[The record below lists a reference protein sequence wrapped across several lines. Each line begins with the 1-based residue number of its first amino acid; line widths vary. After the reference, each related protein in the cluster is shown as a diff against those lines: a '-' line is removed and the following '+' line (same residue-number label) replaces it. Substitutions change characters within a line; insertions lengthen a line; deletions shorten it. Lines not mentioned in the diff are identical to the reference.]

1 MKLFKCTHCGEPIY
15 FENNRCPQCEYPLG
29 FLAGQLELLPLV
41 ANDAGTFQIYGQDE
55 TRYRYCANQQYGVC
69 NWLVE
74 DKSGHS
80 RYCEACQL
88 NRTIP
93 NLSKPAYLQRWKVIE
108 TAKHRLI
115 YALRRMKLP
124 LVSKSVDPDNGLS
137 FDFLA
142 DGMQRPVRTGHLRGL
157 ITINIVEA
165 DDIEREMTRQK
176 MDEPYRTV
184 LGHFRHEIGHYYWD
198 RLIRNTDWIDAYRE
212 RFGDERQSYKE
223 ALKRHYREGPP
234 AGWNLSYISA
244 YATAHPWEDWAET
257 WAHYLHILDTLE
269 TAHAFGLSVKIQSV
283 VDSLSG
289 VGDEKTDPY
298 DPEDFKA
305 LMDLW
310 GPLSFAMNNL
320 NRSMGH
326 ADLYPFV
333 IPPGVMEKL
342 SFIHQVCY
350 QTRRNGAD

>member
-15 FENNRCPQCEYPLG
+15 FENTRCPHCEYPLG
-29 FLAGQLELLPLV
+29 FVPQELELWPLV
-41 ANDAGTFQIYGQDE
+41 SHDTDTFRIYDRGE
-55 TRYRYCANQQYGVC
+55 TVYRYCANHQYGVC

-74 DKSGHS
+74 DGQKS
-80 RYCEACQL
+80 RYCEACKL

-93 NLSKPAYLQRWKVIE
+93 NLSKSEYLQRWKGIE

-115 YALRRMKLP
+115 YALHRMNLP
-124 LVSKSVDPDNGLS
+124 LMSKSVDPDNGLS

-142 DGMQRPVRTGHLRGL
+142 DGTQRRVRTGHKRGL
-157 ITINIVEA
+157 ITINIAEA

-198 RLIRNTDWIDAYRE
+198 RLIRGTERIDDYRE
-212 RFGDERQSYKE
+212 MFGDERQSYKD
-223 ALKRHYREGPP
+223 ALSRHYREGPP
-234 AGWNLSYISA
+234 AGWNLNYISA
-244 YATAHPWEDWAET
+244 YSTAHPWEDWAET
-257 WAHYLHILDTLE
+257 WAHYMHILDTLE
-269 TAHAFGLSVKIQSV
+269 TAHAFGLSVRFQSV
-283 VDSLSG
+283 VDA
-289 VGDEKTDPY
+289 VGAVEEKVDPY
-298 DPEDFKA
+298 DPEDFKT

-310 GPLSFAMNNL
+310 GPLAFAMNNL

-326 ADLYPFV
+326 SDLYPFI

-350 QTRRNGAD
+350 QTRRK

>member
-1 MKLFKCTHCGEPIY
+1 MRLFKCTHCGETNY
-15 FENNRCPQCEYPLG
+15 FENTRCPQCEYPLG
-29 FLAGQLELLPLV
+29 FVAGQLELLPLI
-41 ANDAGTFQIYGQDE
+41 ANDTDTFQIYGQSE

-74 DKSGHS
+74 ETHKS
-80 RYCEACQL
+80 RYCEACRL

-93 NLSKPAYLQRWKVIE
+93 NLSKPEYLQRWKVIE

-115 YALRRMKLP
+115 YSLRRMNLP
-124 LVSKSVDPDNGLS
+124 LMSKSVDPDNGLS

-142 DGMQRPVRTGHLRGL
+142 DWTQRPVRTGHKRGL

-198 RLIRNTDWIDAYRE
+198 RLIRGTDRIDAYRAL
-212 RFGDERQSYKE
+212 FGDERQSYKD
-223 ALKRHYREGPP
+223 ALAQHYQQGPP
-234 AGWNLSYISA
+234 AGWNLHFISA
-244 YATAHPWEDWAET
+244 YASAHPWEDWAET
-257 WAHYLHILDTLE
+257 WAHYMHILDTLE
-269 TAHAFGLSVKIQSV
+269 TAYAFGLSVQFQSV
-283 VDSLSG
+283 VDAMD
-289 VGDEKTDPY
+289 VMQEEKIDPY
-298 DPEDFKA
+298 DPEDFKT

-326 ADLYPFV
+326 SDLYPFI

-342 SFIHQVCY
+342 SFIHRICY
-350 QTRRNGAD
+350 QTRRK

>member
-1 MKLFKCTHCGEPIY
+1 MKLFKCTHCGEPNY
-15 FENNRCPQCEYPLG
+15 FENTRCPQCEYPLG
-29 FLAGQLELLPLV
+29 FVAGQLELLPLE
-41 ANDAGTFQIYGQDE
+41 AESTDTFRIYNQGE
-55 TRYRYCANQQYGVC
+55 TLYRYCANHQYGVC

-74 DKSGHS
+74 DGKS
-80 RYCEACQL
+80 RYCEACTL

-115 YALRRMKLP
+115 YSLRRMKLP
-124 LVSKSVDPDNGLS
+124 VIGRSADPERGLS

-142 DGMQRPVRTGHLRGL
+142 DSTQKYIRTGHMRGL

-198 RLIRNTDWIDAYRE
+198 RLIRNTDRIDQYRE
-212 RFGDERQSYKE
+212 LFGDERESYKD
-223 ALKRHYREGPP
+223 ALRNHYQQGPP
-234 AGWNLSYISA
+234 VGWNLNYISA
-244 YATAHPWEDWAET
+244 YASAHPWEDWAET

-269 TAHAFGLSVKIQSV
+269 TAYAFGLSVQFQSV
-283 VDSLSG
+283 MDSMSMTQE
-289 VGDEKTDPY
+289 EKIDPY
-298 DPEDFKA
+298 DPEDFKT

-326 ADLYPFV
+326 SDLYPFI
-333 IPPGVMEKL
+333 IPPGVLEKL
-342 SFIHQVCY
+342 SFIHQICY
-350 QTRRNGAD
+350 QARQ

>member
-1 MKLFKCTHCGEPIY
+1 MKHFKCTHCGEPNY
-15 FENNRCPQCEYPLG
+15 FENSRCTHCEYPLG
-29 FLAGQLELLPLV
+29 FVARELELLPLV
-41 ANDAGTFQIYGQDE
+41 AQDTETFQIYGRDE
-55 TRYRYCANQQYGVC
+55 TLYRFCANHQYGVC

-74 DKSGHS
+74 DGHS
-80 RYCEACQL
+80 RYCEACKL

-115 YALRRMKLP
+115 YSLRRMKLP
-124 LVSKSVDPDNGLS
+124 IVGKSADPERGLS

-142 DGMQRPVRTGHLRGL
+142 DGTQKRVRTGHMRGL

-198 RLIRNTDWIDAYRE
+198 RLIRNSDRIDNYRE
-212 RFGDERQSYKE
+212 LFGDERQSYKD
-223 ALKRHYREGPP
+223 ALRNHYQQGPP
-234 AGWNLSYISA
+234 AGWNLNYISA
-244 YATAHPWEDWAET
+244 YASAHPWEDWAET

-269 TAHAFGLSVKIQSV
+269 TAYAFGLSVQFQSV
-283 VDSLSG
+283 IDSMN
-289 VGDEKTDPY
+289 VVQEEKIDPY
-298 DPEDFKA
+298 DPEDFKT

-326 ADLYPFV
+326 SDLYPFV

-342 SFIHQVCY
+342 SFIHRVCY
-350 QTRRNGAD
+350 QARKSY

>member
-1 MKLFKCTHCGEPIY
+1 MKLFKCTHCGEPNY
-15 FENNRCPQCEYPLG
+15 FENSRCPQCDYPLG
-29 FLAGQLELLPLV
+29 FVVGTLELLPLV
-41 ANDAGTFQIYGQDE
+41 AQDADLFQIESGDE
-55 TRYRYCANQQYGVC
+55 TVYRYCANHQYGVC

-74 DKSGHS
+74 NDHKS
-80 RYCEACQL
+80 RFCEACRL

-93 NLSKPAYLQRWKVIE
+93 NLSRPEYLQRWKVIE

-115 YALRRMKLP
+115 YALRRMNLP
-124 LVSKSVDPDNGLS
+124 VMSKSVDPDNGLS

-142 DGMQRPVRTGHLRGL
+142 DGTQNHVRTGHKRGL
-157 ITINIVEA
+157 ITINIAEA

-198 RLIRNTDWIDAYRE
+198 RLIRGTDRIDAYRAL
-212 RFGDERQSYKE
+212 FGDERQSYKD
-223 ALKRHYREGPP
+223 ALRRHYQQGPP
-234 AGWNLSYISA
+234 AGWNLNFISA
-244 YATAHPWEDWAET
+244 YASAHPWEDWAET

-269 TAHAFGLSVKIQSV
+269 TAHAFGLTVQYQSV
-283 VDSLSG
+283 IDPVSG
-289 VGDEKTDPY
+289 ANNEKADPY

-326 ADLYPFV
+326 SDLYPFI
-333 IPPGVMEKL
+333 IPAGVMEKL

-350 QTRRNGAD
+350 QTRRK